1 MARLTGMF
9 PPEGCR
15 MSAFPLLLRRT
26 WPLAAIA
33 LVLALLACAFAWAA
47 GWIGTQRLTAQRF
60 TNAIEANNGKVYP
73 GYRRAHGK
81 GVCVTGRFTSSGAA
95 AALSRASL
103 LAPGAVTPVLGRL
116 SIAGADPHAPDAMAR
131 VRSMALQLT
140 GMDGQQWRMAMNSFP
155 FFVVATPQGFYDQAV
170 ASRPDPATGK
180 PDPAK
185 MAELLRK
192 HPEIAKFQQWA
203 KTAPWS
209 NSWANTQF
217 NGVNA
222 FRFIDAAGHVSF
234 VRWSMRPQLPFAA
247 MDPAQ
252 RKDAEADYLT
262 DDLSARLARGPL
274 RWDMVVTVAAA
285 ADPIDDPAALATKP
299 PAGGGRH
306 AGVGCQSSAVH
317 RRLPRHQLRPDRPAR
332 RHRPVRR
339 PGAGRAR
346 GGVLA
351 VLQPPR
357 RRNRPRSGAGSHRPE
372 SAR

>member
-1 MARLTGMF
+1 M
-9 PPEGCR
+9 P
-15 MSAFPLLLRRT
+15 AFPLLLRRT

-140 GMDGQQWRMAMNSFP
+140 GMDGQQWRTAMNSFP

-222 FRFIDAAGHVSF
+222 FRFIDAAGHASF

-285 ADPIDDPAALATKP
+285 ADPIDDPSQPWPQNRRQVVAGTLELDASHPQSTGACRDINYDPTVLPDGIALSDDPVLAARA
-299 PAGGGRH
+299 A
-306 AGVGCQSSAVH
+306 VYSQSYN
-317 RRLPRHQLRPDRPAR
+317 RREDEI
-332 RHRPVRR
+332 
-339 PGAGRAR
+339 AR
-346 GGVLA
+346 GLA
-351 VLQPPR
+351 PEATGR
-357 RRNRPRSGAGSHRPE
+357 E